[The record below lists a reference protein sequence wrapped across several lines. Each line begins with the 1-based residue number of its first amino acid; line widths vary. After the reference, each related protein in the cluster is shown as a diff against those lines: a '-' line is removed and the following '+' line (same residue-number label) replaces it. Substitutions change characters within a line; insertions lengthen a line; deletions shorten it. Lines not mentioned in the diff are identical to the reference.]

1 MINLSTIQ
9 EQGLLPDIID
19 DTNPD
24 DVFVGFFRFSRDT
37 NPNYCLIKRI
47 VKENGVTKV
56 MYPNG
61 QFDYSC
67 NWENRAA
74 YSYRHRDFP
83 LISVRYGYLYN
94 WYAAT
99 GTKNIANSGWRVP
112 EIADFIV
119 LSEYLGGDSISG
131 GKLKETGLTHWLSPN
146 TGATNELGFNARG
159 SGITMYHDS
168 TFYGIQRFAQY
179 WSASEYSPLNT
190 AAKIAILYY
199 SAAAFNTDSYS
210 LKKQA
215 NAIRLIKENSE
226 NPGIYFGND
235 NRAYRTVKIGEQVW
249 LADNLAETKYRNGD
263 PIPTV
268 TYNAAW
274 AALTTGAK
282 CAYNNDESNV

>member
-83 LISVRYGYLYN
+83 LTSVRYGYLYI
-94 WYAAT
+94 WETVTDSRQLSA
-99 GTKNIANSGWRVP
+99 SGWRIP
-112 EIADFIV
+112 SLSDFDT
-119 LSEYLGGDSISG
+119 LSTYLGGNSVSG
-131 GKLKETGLTHWLSPN
+131 GKLKETENIFWDSPN
-146 TGATNELGFNARG
+146 TGATNEFGFNARG
-159 SGITMYHDS
+159 VGYRQTDGQ
-168 TFYGIQRFAQY
+168 FVQRLRMLIFTTTH
-179 WSASEYSPLNT
+179 SKNGN
-190 AAKIAILYY
+190 III
-199 SAAAFNTDSYS
+199 SYN
-210 LKKQA
+210 
-215 NAIRLIKENSE
+215 NAVMGGSSSSVRGFSIRLIKENSE
-226 NPGIYFGND
+226 NPGIYIGND
-235 NRAYRTVKIGEQVW
+235 GRAYRTVKIGEQVW

-268 TYNAAW
+268 TDNAAW

-282 CAYNNDESNV
+282 CAYNNDESYV

>member
-24 DVFVGFFRFSRDT
+24 DVFVGFFRFDKST

-47 VKENGVTKV
+47 VKENGVTRI

-83 LISVRYGYLYN
+83 FISVKYGYLYN

-99 GTKNIANSGWRVP
+99 DNKNIANSGWRVP
-112 EIADFIV
+112 EIADFTT
-119 LSEYLGGDSISG
+119 LETFGGGYTVAG
-131 GKLKETGLTHWLSPN
+131 GGLKETGLTHWLSPN

-159 SGITMYHDS
+159 SGITMYPDS

-179 WSASEYSPLNT
+179 WSVSEYTPIN
-190 AAKIAILYY
+190 AAYIAALEYL
-199 SAAAFNTDSYS
+199 SASFNTTQYS

-215 NAIRLIKENSE
+215 NSIRLIKENSE
-226 NPGIYFGND
+226 NPGIYLGND
-235 NRAYRTVKIGEQVW
+235 GRAYHTVKIGNQVW

-263 PIPTV
+263 TIPTI
-268 TYNAAW
+268 TYSDLWKNI
-274 AALTTGAK
+274 TTGAK